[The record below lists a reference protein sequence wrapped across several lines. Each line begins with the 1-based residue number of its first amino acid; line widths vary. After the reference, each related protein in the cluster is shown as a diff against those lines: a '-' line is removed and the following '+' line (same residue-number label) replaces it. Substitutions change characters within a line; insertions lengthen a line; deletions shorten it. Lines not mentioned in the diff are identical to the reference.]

1 MAFKLSPAL
10 DDQME
15 SGVHTSPGIVFGER
29 YVQQLF
35 SALVPF
41 ENAILSLGDY
51 PLQHKSAEGHEPENY
66 QVALIPFRKTA
77 NREKNPPALLEME
90 SVLVLPLTWKELIGG
105 LRAAVGPSVSGRQ
118 GPKVRF
124 GDVCIDFLSREVS
137 RLDENVVLTPM
148 EFNLLKFL
156 VKNAGRAISRDE
168 MLNEVWGYENY
179 PCTRTVDN
187 HILKLR
193 QKLEVDPA
201 NPVHFQTVHGVGY
214 KLVLTAGRD
223 VAEHKM

>member
-1 MAFKLSPAL
+1 L
-10 DDQME
+10 DDPME
-15 SGVHTSPGIVFGER
+15 SGVHTSPGIVLGER
-29 YVQQLF
+29 DVQQLF
-35 SALVPF
+35 CALVPF
-41 ENAILSLGDY
+41 ENAILSLGEY
-51 PLQHKSAEGHEPENY
+51 PLHHKLAQWHESENY
-66 QVALIPFRKTA
+66 QVALIPFRKPA
-77 NREKNPPALLEME
+77 NRDQNPPAVIEMK

-105 LRAAVGPSVSGRQ
+105 LRAAGSPSVSGRQ
-118 GPKVRF
+118 GPKIRF
-124 GDVCIDFLSREVS
+124 GEVCIDFLSREVS

-156 VKNAGRAISRDE
+156 VQNAGRAISRDE

-214 KLVLTAGRD
+214 KFVLQGGRA

>member
-1 MAFKLSPAL
+1 MAFKPSPAL
-10 DDQME
+10 DDQMG
-15 SGVHTSPGIVFGER
+15 SGARTSPGIVFGEHD
-29 YVQQLF
+29 VQQLF
-35 SALVPF
+35 SALVPV
-41 ENAILSLGDY
+41 ENAILSQGDY
-51 PLQHKSAEGHEPENY
+51 PLRSESAEEQEPENY
-66 QVALIPFRKTA
+66 QVALIPFREAA
-77 NREKNPPALLEME
+77 NREKKPRALLEMQ

-105 LRAAVGPSVSGRQ
+105 LRAAVDPTVSDRQ

-124 GDVCIDFLSREVS
+124 GDVCIDFLSRKVS

-156 VKNAGRAISRDE
+156 VKNAGRAVSRDE

-193 QKLEVDPA
+193 QKLEVDPG

-214 KLVLTAGRD
+214 RLVLNAGRD